1 MLIPSFQFKCP
12 QASLHTL
19 TSALNAPGV
28 CRELISSELVYAA
41 IEPLE
46 DIDDETGESLDKLIQ
61 AIEDADDT
69 LKVWTTADA

>member
-1 MLIPSFQFKCP
+1 MEVGR
-12 QASLHTL
+12 TL
-19 TSALNAPGV
+19 LQVQYVPRDAKAV
-28 CRELISSELVYAA
+28 
-41 IEPLE
+41 E